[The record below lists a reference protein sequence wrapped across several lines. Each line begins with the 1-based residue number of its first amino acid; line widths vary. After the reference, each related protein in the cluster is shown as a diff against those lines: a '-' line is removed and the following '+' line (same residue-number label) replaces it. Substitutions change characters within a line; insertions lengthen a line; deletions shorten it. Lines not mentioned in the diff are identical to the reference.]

1 MLVNLVTRYGVMP
14 KKCFPDSYSSESSL
28 RMNSIL
34 KSKVFGLNKYCFF
47 TVQETM
53 FFPLQLR
60 EYAKL
65 LQDMVTEGLPQEK
78 IRESIEEFMQNIY
91 RIIAICL
98 GIPPKT

>member
-34 KSKVFGLNKYCFF
+34 KSKVFGLNKYCLQV
-47 TVQETM
+47 TRTM
-53 FFPLQLR
+53 FFPVQLR

>member
-53 FFPLQLR
+53 FFP
-60 EYAKL
+60 
-65 LQDMVTEGLPQEK
+65 V
-78 IRESIEEFMQNIY
+78 
-91 RIIAICL
+91 
-98 GIPPKT
+98 